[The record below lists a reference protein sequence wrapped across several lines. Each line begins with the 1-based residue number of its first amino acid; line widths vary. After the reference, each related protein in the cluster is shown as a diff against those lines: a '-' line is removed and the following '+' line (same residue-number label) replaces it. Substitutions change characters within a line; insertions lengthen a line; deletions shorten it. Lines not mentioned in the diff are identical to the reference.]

1 MHHDQLHNQQAT
13 EPDKGPDHEIKVQWW
28 TAEQTLEG
36 PRGIYCYEGL
46 VGVCVCVCVCACANA
61 QPGIYFVYIWCLH
74 CVNPVTIP
82 VGQAIPTADWKGW
95 S

>member
-46 VGVCVCVCVCACANA
+46 VGVCVCVCVCVHVQMLSLVSILCIF
-61 QPGIYFVYIWCLH
+61 GVCTVSIL
-74 CVNPVTIP
+74 
-82 VGQAIPTADWKGW
+82 
-95 S
+95 